1 MRRFVTQFF
10 ASFLVRILAG
20 ILYTFFC
27 TFGFSSDRLLNQ
39 LVKNLPLWV
48 TTERVRIFSYVVV
61 GLFTITLIILL
72 IQRLILSK
80 RISWK
85 FSRFLVVNP
94 FRKTD
99 DPLRDLPYCSS
110 PEFIITQFYVEGK
123 NKSTKPIE
131 NVHGYLKFDKTE
143 TTLPILINGMD
154 PKNTYGIPAKSTFI
168 AQAIFPKVGK
178 KKNGYTIR
186 DFWEKFGPFTFNF
199 EYGGRKFQKVFSEKM
214 ISKFINDQAI
224 WQKNK
229 RNHLKF

>member
-1 MRRFVTQFF
+1 MRRFITQFF

-48 TTERVRIFSYVVV
+48 TPEIVRIFSYAIV
-61 GLFTITLIILL
+61 GLCTLTLVFLL
-72 IQRLILSK
+72 IQRLVLSK

-85 FSRFLVVNP
+85 FSRFLVVNA

-99 DPLRDLPYCSS
+99 GSLKDFPYNS

-123 NKSTKPIE
+123 NKSNKAVE
-131 NVHGYLKFDKTE
+131 NVHGFLKFDKTE
-143 TTLPILINGMD
+143 ITLPILINGMD

-168 AQAIFPKVGK
+168 AQAMFPKPK
-178 KKNGYTIR
+178 KKKDGHTIK

-199 EYGGRKFQKVFSEKM
+199 EYGGRKFQKSFSEKM
-214 ISKFINDQAI
+214 ISKFITDQAI

-229 RNHLKF
+229 RRNLM